1 MGDAQINDVYYDAEN
16 PGGYGG
22 VARLRYAA
30 NTNKVETDEFLKRQR
45 TYTLHKP
52 ARLRYSTRPY
62 KTAGIDQQWQ
72 ADLVEMIPYE
82 EVNDGYRYM
91 LTVID
96 LFSRFAWAI
105 PIKNKTGKEIMRA
118 FRDIFATGRKCERLQ
133 TDEGREF
140 TNRHVQHLFNVENI
154 RFFIVKSQF
163 KAAICERFNRTL
175 KSKMWRYFT
184 RHGSYRWVDVLP
196 ELMRAYNASV
206 HRSIGMAPN
215 DVNEDVEHEL
225 WLKQER
231 KGPQKVTSR
240 EPASMFEVGDE
251 VRLSKAKQVFAKEYL
266 PNWTEEIFTITQV
279 LDTEPVQYKVQ
290 DYRDDEI
297 QGSFYGAELQKVARP
312 AQYAVEK
319 VIRTRRVRG
328 RTQYLVKWLGYGPE
342 HNSWVDDM
350 DALA

>member
-22 VARLRYAA
+22 VARLRRAA
-30 NTNKVETDEFLKRQR
+30 NTNKVETDKFLKRQR

-133 TDEGREF
+133 IDEGREF

-154 RFFIVKSQF
+154 SFFIVKSQF
-163 KAAICERFNRTL
+163 KAAVCERFNRTL
-175 KSKMWRYFT
+175 KSKMRRYFT
-184 RHGSYRWVDVLP
+184 RHRSYRWVDVLP
-196 ELMRAYNASV
+196 KLLRSYNASV

-215 DVNEDVEHEL
+215 YVNDDVEHEL

-231 KGPQKVTSR
+231 KGPQKFTNK
-240 EPASMFEVGDE
+240 EPTTRYEVGDE
-251 VRLSKAKQVFAKEYL
+251 VRLSKAKQLFRKGYL
-266 PNWTEEIFTITQV
+266 PNWTEEIFTVSRV
-279 LDTEPVQYKVQ
+279 LDTEAVQYKVT
-290 DYRDDEI
+290 DYRHDEI
-297 QGSFYGAELQKVARP
+297 QGLFYGAELQKVVKSAE
-312 AQYAVEK
+312 YAVER
-319 VIRTRRVRG
+319 VLRRRRVRG
-328 RTQYLVKWLGYGPE
+328 RYQYLVKWLGYDDT
-342 HNSWVDDM
+342 HNSWVDNIE
-350 DALA
+350 ALT